1 MKGKRVRVVM
11 VPDKDDLVELQ
22 PSVEDHLMIAKNNL
36 RKEEIVLRFMKHYR
50 VKREE
55 AEKMINSAE
64 NAINTISESL
74 SLHDYQ
80 VEMVKRIAFMPM
92 IVSPR
97 LKNGFKVVE

>member
-1 MKGKRVRVVM
+1 MKDKRVRVV

-22 PSVEDHLMIAKNNL
+22 PSVEDRLAIAKNNL
-36 RKEEIVLRFMKHYR
+36 RREEIILRFMKHYR

-64 NAINTISESL
+64 NAIDMVSGSL
-74 SLHDYQ
+74 NLHDYQ
-80 VEMVKRIAFMPM
+80 VETMKRIAFTPM

-97 LKNGFKVVE
+97 RINGFKVVE